1 MLSSNLLVAAATS
14 ATARSKASALCRA
27 GARMPAIFR
36 TYCNAAA
43 CTSSGPTTSVYGGR
57 NVLMLRHMAT
67 SYRRGYDLGDGD
79 NVFVPICP
87 AAMTLSESMNTSISV
102 IDESRQ
108 RRVRSPKRLGEGSAV
123 RITVQCE
130 PTDDPVL
137 DRAAADVLVR
147 PCTLGT
153 DDLQQLRRV
162 LHQLVTTARRNITVD
177 LCQCDDV
184 RRTNVVAV
192 LVGAAREARTTGS
205 TLRTYG
211 APAGGRH
218 ALFVAGIEEVGSM
231 DEASYEVIVGKTTVT
246 EQEYVAV

>member
-1 MLSSNLLVAAATS
+1 
-14 ATARSKASALCRA
+14 
-27 GARMPAIFR
+27 
-36 TYCNAAA
+36 
-43 CTSSGPTTSVYGGR
+43 
-57 NVLMLRHMAT
+57 
-67 SYRRGYDLGDGD
+67 
-79 NVFVPICP
+79 
-87 AAMTLSESMNTSISV
+87 
-102 IDESRQ
+102 
-108 RRVRSPKRLGEGSAV
+108 
-123 RITVQCE
+123 
-130 PTDDPVL
+130 
-137 DRAAADVLVR
+137 
-147 PCTLGT
+147 
-153 DDLQQLRRV
+153 
-162 LHQLVTTARRNITVD
+162 VTTARRNITVD